1 MKIEI
6 TEEMPVA
13 EIFNIAPKSVIIF
26 QNAKLDCT
34 GCKAQTDRTLKKVF
48 ETNKVDQATR
58 EKILTHLNQLEQFD
72 PNLLEPTAEELKAEK
87 IQEGN
92 KTYYKLGGMLFSD
105 NAYKNLHQFADG
117 KNGLRINLTTGGCSG
132 FKYQYD
138 YYDKPK
144 PGERAYQLSDTFE
157 IYMDD
162 LTFNRSKDSVVDFP
176 IGLHSSGL
184 QIINPNKKHSCSCGI
199 SIGF

>member
-6 TEEMPVA
+6 TQEMPVSQ
-13 EIFNIAPKSVIIF
+13 IFNIAPDSVIIF

-34 GCKAQTDRTLKKVF
+34 GCKAQTDRTLKTVF
-48 ETNKVDQATR
+48 EMNKVEPDIQ
-58 EKILTHLNQLEQFD
+58 EKILKHLNNLQQFD
-72 PNLLEPTAEELKAEK
+72 PDLPEPTAKELKASR

-92 KTYYKLGGMLFSD
+92 KTYYKLGGLLFSE
-105 NAYKNLHQFADG
+105 NAYKNLHQFSGG
-117 KNGLRINLTTGGCSG
+117 KKGLRIHLTTGGCSG

-138 YYDKPK
+138 YYDAPK
-144 PGERAYQLSDTFE
+144 DGERIYELSDSLA

-162 LTFNRSKDSVVDFP
+162 LTFNRSKESVVDFTL
-176 IGLHSSGL
+176 GLHSSGL
-184 QIINPNKKHSCSCGI
+184 QIINPNKKRSCSCGV